1 MLNATWL
8 ETFVTLAEE
17 ASFTRTAA
25 RLNMTQPGVSQHLAK
40 LEAAVGVPLV
50 QRIGKTIVLTD
61 AGNALRDHARVRQA
75 EELALLE
82 RIGEDRPDVGA
93 VGIGASGSFATVL
106 YRRLLPHL
114 VAARE
119 LIVTL
124 EAAPQSRVI
133 EAVAAGRLDLG
144 VVSRDP
150 RQTRLEA
157 EKIGVE
163 NLCLALPSGAGSTT
177 PDLEELQDMGFVDH
191 PDGAAYAEMVMPE
204 NFDGFQSAQ
213 ALRRRGFVNQISQI
227 PALVAAGAG
236 YTILPRSGIDGF
248 AGSASLQIAALR
260 HPVHQE
266 LWLIRRAGRL
276 LPTRCLWA
284 MAEIRSLA
292 EELYAPSA

>member
-8 ETFVTLAEE
+8 ETFVALAEE

-61 AGNALRDHARVRQA
+61 AGNALRNHARVRQA
-75 EELALLE
+75 EEQALLE
-82 RIGEDRPDVGA
+82 RIGEDRADVGS

-114 VAARE
+114 VDVPE

-124 EAAPQSRVI
+124 EAAPEARVI

-144 VVSRDP
+144 VVSGDP
-150 RQTRLEA
+150 RHARLEA
-157 EKIGVE
+157 EKIGE
-163 NLCLALPSGAGSTT
+163 EDLCLALPAETGPAQ
-177 PDLEELQDMGFVDH
+177 PDLDELQDMGFVDH
-191 PDGAAYAEMVMPE
+191 PDGAAYAEMVMPD
-204 NFDGFQSAQ
+204 NFKGFQSAK

-248 AGSASLQIAALR
+248 AGAAPLRIAVLR

-276 LPTRCLWA
+276 MPTRCLWA
-284 MAEIRSLA
+284 MTEIRALS
-292 EELYAPSA
+292 EELRAPSV